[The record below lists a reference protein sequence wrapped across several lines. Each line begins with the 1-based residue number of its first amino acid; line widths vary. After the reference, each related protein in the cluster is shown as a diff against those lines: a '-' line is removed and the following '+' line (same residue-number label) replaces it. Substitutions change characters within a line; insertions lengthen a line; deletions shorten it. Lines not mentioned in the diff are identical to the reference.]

1 MINKVFRSAFLKQ
14 SNLFAFSSR
23 SNQSYFNPLDGP
35 YNPNKYNPMLT
46 PKDYPTNK
54 EIESLA
60 NTFARMPPQPRTTT
74 IHLLE

>member
-1 MINKVFRSAFLKQ
+1 MINKVLSSAFGKRTPL
-14 SNLFAFSSR
+14 LAFSSR
-23 SNQSYFNPLDGP
+23 SKPLFSTVDGP

-60 NTFARMPPQPRTTT
+60 NTFARMPPQPRTCYF
-74 IHLLE
+74 IYF